1 MYDRPELI
9 GNSPD
14 MTVDPLSE
22 IVTLLQPSAS
32 YSKLVEYA
40 GRWRIRPQ
48 LAGKPVYF
56 AVLEGEC
63 RVVGAGKSP
72 IIVRSGDFVLAP
84 TSSEQVLESI
94 EAPGHGIDTVP
105 RRRGHI

>member
-32 YSKLVEYA
+32 YSKLVDM
-40 GRWRIRPQ
+40 P
-48 LAGKPVYF
+48 
-56 AVLEGEC
+56 
-63 RVVGAGKSP
+63 GAGASALSSQASP
-72 IIVRSGDFVLAP
+72 
-84 TSSEQVLESI
+84 SI
-94 EAPGHGIDTVP
+94 LPFWKANAAW
-105 RRRGHI
+105 